1 MDIFDD
7 IKNRIDLVEFVSQHV
22 RLKKTG
28 RTMTG
33 LCPFHSER
41 TPSFV
46 VYPDKKD
53 YHCFGCGAHGTVI
66 DYVMQLEGV
75 SLWEAVEM
83 LADRLGIP
91 INDSEE
97 YKQRKA
103 EYVKREQQAKKYHKE
118 VSKAAD
124 YLKGRGINGKTA
136 KEFCLGWDEGKQAV
150 IIPLH
155 DKYGRTAGH
164 AERRLNP
171 DGKNKKYW
179 NSYNDAYF
187 KKSETLYNIHRA
199 RKHAQKRLYIVEG
212 YFDVMS
218 MWQMGYKNV
227 VGVMGRVLTK
237 EQVQLIK
244 DITNSDTTITL
255 IPDNDG
261 QQLESVGK
269 NTALLRR
276 FCKNHITVIQMPD
289 GCKDANDALIENA
302 TEWEEESADLYLLK
316 HAMQAEPN
324 QEKQYIIAKKIADQ
338 AANDMVKADMV
349 EYLAELWGK
358 EQKLVRDYI
367 GTRRDTN
374 EDKIN
379 KLVRLDRLVESY
391 SEYVANEKKN
401 IVTIGYS
408 KLNRVFN
415 GGVRPGEV
423 LQYIARS
430 GVGKT
435 TWLVNVIMRILE
447 HQRIPIIFFSLEQQK
462 EPIFEI
468 MMQIL
473 LGAKANEVK
482 YLFKD
487 KLLDPVHKQLEKI
500 KENFIIVDEGGLT
513 LKEIEDYVRTA
524 DMHIFDQPS
533 RAIFIDYMGYIK
545 GDKSASGY
553 DRTTSVAKELKEFA
567 KRINKAVF
575 SLHQTSRDGKGGW
588 TPVEMTM
595 ARDSGAVE
603 ESADYML
610 GGWRPGLNPDLSEE
624 EKEAMKED
632 YLMAVLKN
640 RRGPTNMTFRFKY
653 YAETRRIYE

>member
-1 MDIFDD
+1 
-7 IKNRIDLVEFVSQHV
+7 
-22 RLKKTG
+22 
-28 RTMTG
+28 MTG

-97 YKQRKA
+97 YKRRKA
-103 EYVKREQQAKKYHKE
+103 EYIKREKQARKHHKE

-136 KEFCLGWDEGKQAV
+136 KEFCLGWDENKQAV

-164 AERRLNP
+164 AERRLKP
-171 DGKNKKYW
+171 DSKSKKYW

-187 KKSETLYNIHRA
+187 KKSETLYNVHRA
-199 RKHAQKRLYIVEG
+199 RKHAQERLYIVEG
-212 YFDVMS
+212 YFDAMS

-255 IPDNDG
+255 IPDKDEH
-261 QQLESVGK
+261 QFDSVEK
-269 NTALLRR
+269 NTTLLRR
-276 FCKNHITVIQMPD
+276 FLKNYISVIQIPD
-289 GCKDANDALIENA
+289 GCKDVNDALIENK
-302 TEWEEESADLYLLK
+302 TNWHEESADLFLLK
-316 HAMQAEPN
+316 HAMQEEPER
-324 QEKQYIIAKKIADQ
+324 EKQYIIAKRIADQ
-338 AANDMVKADMV
+338 AANDMVKSDMV
-349 EYLAELWGK
+349 EYLAQLWGK
-358 EQKLVRDYI
+358 ESKIVRDYI
-367 GTRRDTN
+367 GTKRETDT
-374 EDKIN
+374 DKIN
-379 KLVRLDRLVESY
+379 KLVRLDKLAESY
-391 SEYVANEKKN
+391 AEYVSSENQY
-401 IVTIGYS
+401 IVTVGYP
-408 KLNRVFN
+408 KLNRALN

-435 TWLVNVIMRILE
+435 TWLVNVIVRVLRY
-447 HQRIPIIFFSLEQQK
+447 QRIPIIFFSLEQQK

-468 MMQIL
+468 MMQIMMT
-473 LGAKANEVK
+473 AKAENVK
-482 YLFKD
+482 RLFKGE
-487 KLLDPVHKQLEKI
+487 LLDSVHKQLDEI
-500 KENFIIVDEGGLT
+500 KKNFIIVDEGGLT
-513 LKEIEDYVRTA
+513 LKDIEEYVKLA
-524 DMHIFDQPS
+524 DMHIFEQPS
-533 RAIFIDYMGYIK
+533 RAVFIDYMGYIK
-545 GDKSASGY
+545 GNKNSTGY
-553 DRTTSVAKELKEFA
+553 ERTTEIAKELKEFA
-567 KRINKAVF
+567 KRTNKAVF

-588 TPVEMTM
+588 TPVDMTM

-610 GGWRPGLNPDLSEE
+610 GGWRPGLNPDLTEE
-624 EKEAMKED
+624 EKEAVSED
-632 YLMAVLKN
+632 YLMSILKN
-640 RRGPTNMTFRFKY
+640 RRGPSNTTFRFKY
-653 YAETRRIYE
+653 YAETRRIDE

>member
-1 MDIFDD
+1 
-7 IKNRIDLVEFVSQHV
+7 
-22 RLKKTG
+22 
-28 RTMTG
+28 MTG

-46 VYPDKKD
+46 IYPDKKD

-66 DYVMQLEGV
+66 DYVMQIEGV

-97 YKQRKA
+97 YKRRKA
-103 EYVKREQQAKKYHKE
+103 EYIKREKQAQKHHKE
-118 VSKAAD
+118 VPKAAD

-136 KEFCLGWDEGKQAV
+136 KEFCLGWDENKKAV

-164 AERRLNP
+164 AERRLKP
-171 DGKNKKYW
+171 DGKSKKYW

-199 RKHAQKRLYIVEG
+199 RKHVQERLYIVEG

-218 MWQMGYKNV
+218 MWQMGYRNV
-227 VGVMGRVLTK
+227 VGVMGRVLAR

-255 IPDNDG
+255 IPDKDEH
-261 QQLESVGK
+261 QLDSVEK
-269 NTALLRR
+269 NTTLLRR
-276 FCKNHITVIQMPD
+276 FLKNHITVVEMPD
-289 GCKDANDALIENA
+289 GCKDVNDALIENK
-302 TEWEEESADLYLLK
+302 TNWHEESADLFLLK
-316 HAMQAEPN
+316 HAMQKESKR
-324 QEKQYIIAKKIADQ
+324 EKQYIIAKRIADQ
-338 AANDMVKADMV
+338 AANDMVKSDMV

-358 EQKLVRDYI
+358 EPKIVRDYI
-367 GTRRDTN
+367 GTKRETN
-374 EDKIN
+374 TDKIN
-379 KLVRLDRLVESY
+379 KLVRLDKLAESY
-391 SEYVANEKKN
+391 AEYVSTESRN
-401 IVTIGYS
+401 IVTIGYP
-408 KLNRVFN
+408 KLNRALN

-435 TWLVNVIMRILE
+435 TWLVNVIVRVLRY
-447 HQRIPIIFFSLEQQK
+447 QRIPIIFFSLEQQK

-473 LGAKANEVK
+473 MTAKAENVK
-482 YLFKD
+482 RLFKGE
-487 KLLDPVHKQLEKI
+487 LLDSVHKQLDEI
-500 KENFIIVDEGGLT
+500 KKNFIIVDEGGLT
-513 LKEIEDYVRTA
+513 LKDIEEYVKLA
-524 DMHIFDQPS
+524 DMHIFEQPS
-533 RAIFIDYMGYIK
+533 RAVFIDYMGYIK
-545 GDKSASGY
+545 GNKGSTGY
-553 DRTTSVAKELKEFA
+553 ERTTEIAKELKEFA
-567 KRINKAVF
+567 KRTNKAVF

-588 TPVEMTM
+588 TPVDMTM

-610 GGWRPGLNPDLSEE
+610 GGWRPGLNPDLTEE
-624 EKEAMKED
+624 EKEAMSED
-632 YLMAVLKN
+632 YLMSILKN
-640 RRGPTNMTFRFKY
+640 RRGPANTTFRFKY
-653 YAETRRIYE
+653 YAETRRIDE

>member
-7 IKNRIDLVEFVSQHV
+7 IKNRIDLVEFVSEHV

-66 DYVMQLEGV
+66 DYVMQQESVG
-75 SLWEAVEM
+75 LWEAVEL

-103 EYVKREQQAKKYHKE
+103 EYIKREQQAKKYHKE

-124 YLKGRGINGKTA
+124 YLKGRGITGKTA
-136 KEFCLGWDEGKQAV
+136 KEFCLGWDESKQAV

-164 AERRLNP
+164 AERLLNP
-171 DGKNKKYW
+171 VSNSKKYW
-179 NSYNDAYF
+179 NSFNDQFF
-187 KKSETLYNIHRA
+187 KKGETLYNVHRA
-199 RKHAQKRLYIVEG
+199 RKHSQERLYIVEG

-218 MWQMGYKNV
+218 MWQMGYENV
-227 VGVMGRVLTK
+227 VGMMNQTLTND
-237 EQVQLIK
+237 QAQLIRS
-244 DITNSDTTITL
+244 ITNDNTTVTL
-255 IPDNDG
+255 IPDNDEH
-261 QQLESVGK
+261 QLTVVQK
-269 NTALLRR
+269 NTSLLRR
-276 FCKNHITVIQMPD
+276 FCKNHITVIQLPD
-289 GCKDANDALIENA
+289 GCKDANDALIENK
-302 TEWEEESADLYLLK
+302 TEWQEESADLYLLK
-316 HAMQAEPN
+316 NAMEAEPN
-324 QEKQYIIAKKIADQ
+324 QEKQYISAKKIADQ

-349 EYLAELWGK
+349 DYLAELWGK
-358 EQKLVRDYI
+358 DRKLVRDYI
-367 GTRRDTN
+367 GTRQDTN
-374 EDKIN
+374 ADKIN
-379 KLVRLDRLVESY
+379 KLVRLDKLVESY
-391 SEYVANEKKN
+391 SEYVANENKN
-401 IVTIGYS
+401 IVTIGYP
-408 KLNRVFN
+408 KLNKALN

-447 HQRIPIIFFSLEQQK
+447 KQRIPIIFFSLEQQK

-482 YLFKD
+482 YLFRD
-487 KLLDPVHKQLEKI
+487 KLLDSVHKQLEKI

-588 TPVEMTM
+588 TQVEMTM

-640 RRGPTNMTFRFKY
+640 RRGPTNTTFRFKY

>member
-1 MDIFDD
+1 MA
-7 IKNRIDLVEFVSQHV
+7 
-22 RLKKTG
+22 
-28 RTMTG
+28 G

-136 KEFCLGWDEGKQAV
+136 KEFCLGWDENKQSV

-164 AERRLNP
+164 AERRLKP
-171 DGKNKKYW
+171 DSKSKKYW

-187 KKSETLYNIHRA
+187 KKSETLYNVHRA
-199 RKHAQKRLYIVEG
+199 RKHAQERLYIVEG
-212 YFDVMS
+212 YFDAMS

-255 IPDNDG
+255 IPDKDEH
-261 QQLESVGK
+261 QFDSVEK
-269 NTALLRR
+269 NTTLLRR
-276 FCKNHITVIQMPD
+276 FLKNYISVIQIPD
-289 GCKDANDALIENA
+289 GCKDVNDALIENK
-302 TEWEEESADLYLLK
+302 TNWHEESADLFLLK
-316 HAMQAEPN
+316 HAMQEEPER
-324 QEKQYIIAKKIADQ
+324 EKQYIIAKRIADQ
-338 AANDMVKADMV
+338 AANDMVKSDMV
-349 EYLAELWGK
+349 EYLAQLWGK
-358 EQKLVRDYI
+358 ESKIVRDYI
-367 GTRRDTN
+367 GTKRETN
-374 EDKIN
+374 TDKIN
-379 KLVRLDRLVESY
+379 KLVRLDKLAESY
-391 SEYVANEKKN
+391 AEYVSSENQY
-401 IVTIGYS
+401 IVTVGYP
-408 KLNRVFN
+408 KLNRALN

-435 TWLVNVIMRILE
+435 TWLVNVIVRVLRY
-447 HQRIPIIFFSLEQQK
+447 QRIPIIFFSLEQQK

-468 MMQIL
+468 MMQIMMT
-473 LGAKANEVK
+473 AKAENVK
-482 YLFKD
+482 RLFKGE
-487 KLLDPVHKQLEKI
+487 LLDSVHKQLDEI
-500 KENFIIVDEGGLT
+500 KKNFIIVDEGGLT
-513 LKEIEDYVRTA
+513 LKDIEEYVKLA
-524 DMHIFDQPS
+524 DMHIFEQPS
-533 RAIFIDYMGYIK
+533 RAVFIDYMGYIK
-545 GDKSASGY
+545 GNKNSTGY
-553 DRTTSVAKELKEFA
+553 ERTTEIAKELKEFA
-567 KRINKAVF
+567 KRTNKAVF

-588 TPVEMTM
+588 TPVDMTM

-610 GGWRPGLNPDLSEE
+610 GGWRPGLNPDLTEE
-624 EKEAMKED
+624 EKEAVSED
-632 YLMAVLKN
+632 YLMSILKN
-640 RRGPTNMTFRFKY
+640 RRGPSNTTFRFKY
-653 YAETRRIYE
+653 YAETRRIDE